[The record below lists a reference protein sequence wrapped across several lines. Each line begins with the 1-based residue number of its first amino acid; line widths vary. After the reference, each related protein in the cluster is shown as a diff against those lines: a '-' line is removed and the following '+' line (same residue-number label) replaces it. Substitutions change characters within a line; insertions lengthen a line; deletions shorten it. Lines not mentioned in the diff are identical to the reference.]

1 MKRAFELI
9 LSLVAVGAM
18 AFLIALIVR
27 YDVGTITAT
36 TRLGALS
43 AAALAFATIAGGVP
57 CSIVSTAT
65 AQPAEEAHHVARAGD
80 NHHRS
85 EGDEERAEHNDGHRE
100 ENIAR
105 HLFVIPKTRLDS
117 FSPSRHGAA
126 TDRCERLGATYS
138 ARAASAWSRLG
149 FSTRDAEW
157 QGRQRQSPAPPRA
170 SKPGRLTPSGDDPS
184 RKRRPV

>member
-9 LSLVAVGAM
+9 SSLVAVGAM

-27 YDVGTITAT
+27 YDMGTITAT

-43 AAALAFATIAGGVP
+43 AAALAFATIAGGALFNGVNRDCAARGRGAP
-57 CSIVSTAT
+57 RSARRRQPPSLRRRRGASRTQRWPPRGECCSPPV
-65 AQPAEEAHHVARAGD
+65 
-80 NHHRS
+80 
-85 EGDEERAEHNDGHRE
+85 
-100 ENIAR
+100 
-105 HLFVIPKTRLDS
+105 VIPKTRLDS

-126 TDRCERLGATYS
+126 TDRCERLGATCS
-138 ARAASAWSRLG
+138 AHAASASSRLG
-149 FSTRDAEW
+149 FSTLDAEW
-157 QGRQRQSPAPPRA
+157 QGRRRQSPAPPRA